1 VPDQTIPIAVAR
13 LRHGGLPKW
22 FAPLALQGALM
33 PGEEIVGFE
42 ADLSRIGGGAT
53 LSMRGEQRTSGSGRA
68 TVTLPAVTFGDRLQ
82 PKDLAPIAAG
92 LVSDVSGGI
101 AIDGDL
107 SWSSDGIAGAL
118 AVLVDQLALTSGPAR
133 LEQVNGVIQLD
144 RPWPPSTPPGQQL
157 AIGLLD
163 LGLPLTDG
171 LTTFQVVAGP
181 RVDVSRLE
189 WRLAGGR
196 ARAEP
201 FSLGSQLEGT
211 NVTLRAEQ
219 LDLDALLALT
229 KLDGLSGE
237 GRLDGVLPIELSG
250 GAASIEG
257 GELAATGP
265 GVLRYAR
272 GTAPAALQSGGE
284 GVDLL
289 LQALENFHYEAL
301 RITLDGRTDAAM
313 DIGLHLGGANPD
325 LYDGHPI
332 EFNLDLQGEFGN
344 ILRQG
349 VASYQIPDRV
359 RERMQRFGR

>member
-1 VPDQTIPIAVAR
+1 
-13 LRHGGLPKW
+13 
-22 FAPLALQGALM
+22 
-33 PGEEIVGFE
+33 
-42 ADLSRIGGGAT
+42 
-53 LSMRGEQRTSGSGRA
+53 
-68 TVTLPAVTFGDRLQ
+68 
-82 PKDLAPIAAG
+82 
-92 LVSDVSGGI
+92 VSGQI

-107 SWSSDGIAGAL
+107 TWSSDGIAGAL
-118 AVLVDQLALTSGPAR
+118 AVLVDQLAFTSGPAH

-181 RVDVSRLE
+181 RIDVSQLE
-189 WRLAGGR
+189 WRLAGGT

-201 FSLGSQLEGT
+201 FSLGSVLEGT
-211 NVTLRAEQ
+211 DVTLRAEQ
-219 LDLDALLALT
+219 LDLGALLALT

-237 GRLDGVLPIELSG
+237 GRLDGVLPIRLSG

-257 GELAATGP
+257 GKLAATAP
-265 GVLRYAR
+265 GVLRYAS
-272 GTAPAALQSGGE
+272 GAVPAALQSGGE

-325 LYDGHPI
+325 LYDGHPV
-332 EFNLDLQGEFGN
+332 EFNLDLEGELGD

-359 RERMQRFGR
+359 RERMLGFGR